1 MCILT
6 SCGHKS
12 SDNENIEKINNTAI
26 CLTYSDEDSLK
37 KYERIGVPR
46 YIILEEDESS
56 LIAEIGK
63 ILIYNDTIY
72 ILDRVGSRSIASYD
86 MNGMPIRTY
95 GVRGK
100 GFGKYKFPWDM
111 DVDDNKVYVLDRN
124 RSKLISYLRNGQAER
139 EVNLPFRADG
149 FSLIGNSEFIFSI
162 DPSEKLEYL
171 LCITDSLIKN
181 RRFLLKRSEDF
192 VGGWLTANVLRKD
205 KSGIS
210 YYQSPTDYIYNIFH
224 DGEITSAVRIDFGSS
239 SIPDPI
245 KNDFSKAYSTD
256 ILKDKHFFLDNPIRL
271 NDSTFLGRVVG
282 GDNNSVI
289 FREIGEEYKE
299 NSVIKNVG
307 LLEILHPIGKDDNGN
322 IIGYYTPEDLE
333 LQYDFD
339 NVPDSI
345 VQSLKDGKK
354 VVALYR
360 L

>member
-1 MCILT
+1 MY
-6 SCGHKS
+6 SGR
-12 SDNENIEKINNTAI
+12 INREF
-26 CLTYSDEDSLK
+26 L
-37 KYERIGVPR
+37 
-46 YIILEEDESS
+46 II
-56 LIAEIGK
+56 
-63 ILIYNDTIY
+63 NHQPTI
-72 ILDRVGSRSIASYD
+72 
-86 MNGMPIRTY
+86 
-95 GVRGK
+95 
-100 GFGKYKFPWDM
+100 
-111 DVDDNKVYVLDRN
+111 
-124 RSKLISYLRNGQAER
+124 
-139 EVNLPFRADG
+139 
-149 FSLIGNSEFIFSI
+149 FIIF
-162 DPSEKLEYL
+162 
-171 LCITDSLIKN
+171 
-181 RRFLLKRSEDF
+181 
-192 VGGWLTANVLRKD
+192 
-205 KSGIS
+205 
-210 YYQSPTDYIYNIFH
+210 FH